1 MECNVL
7 YPAVEIQEKVRGL
20 ADQIMEFYAGKS
32 VVAVC
37 VLKGA
42 VVFFSD
48 LVRQMPDLDLELDF
62 VRLSSYQDATE
73 SSGKVVFSKDI
84 EIDIEGK
91 HVLIIEDIVDS
102 GRTMMFLTDVFKA
115 RKPASVRI
123 CSLIDKTERRVQ
135 GDLKVDFSC
144 FSLQKGF
151 VVGYGLDYAEK
162 YRHLPDLCVLTF

>member
-7 YPAVEIQEKVRGL
+7 YSAGEIQEKIQDL
-20 ADQIMEFYAGKS
+20 ASQITEFYADKP
-32 VVAVC
+32 VVGIC

-42 VVFFSD
+42 FVFFSD

-73 SSGKVVFSKDI
+73 SSGRVVFSKDI

-91 HVLIIEDIVDS
+91 HVLVIEDIVDS

-123 CSLIDKTERRVQ
+123 CSLIDKTERRVEE
-135 GDLKVDFSC
+135 LTVDFSC
-144 FSLQKGF
+144 FSIEGGF

>member
-1 MECNVL
+1 MECKVL
-7 YPAVEIQEKVRGL
+7 YSAGEIQEKIQKL
-20 ADQIMEFYAGKS
+20 ALQLTEFYTGKS
-32 VVAVC
+32 VVGVC

-42 VVFFSD
+42 FVFFSD
-48 LVRQMPDLDLELDF
+48 LVRQMSELDLELDF

-102 GRTMMFLTDVFKA
+102 GRTMMFLAEVFKA

-123 CSLIDKTERRVQ
+123 CSLIDKTERRAKE
-135 GDLKVDFSC
+135 LTVDFSC
-144 FSLQKGF
+144 FSLQEGF